1 MSLFRPSILKG
12 NPISSSSVFGGSSSP
27 FAENEPDVFGRREY
41 TDSDYDHLGF
51 DEDEQEDDSSF
62 GDAVTDIGK
71 GIAYGALE
79 GARSVVG
86 LFDIITFDNLIPDDW
101 HDDPYLEDLKPQG
114 TGGYIASGLTQF
126 ATGFFPGLGVASV
139 LGKATKAA
147 KIFGASEKTAKLAK
161 GFTAGAVAD
170 FAAFDGH
177 VIRLSNILADDVGL
191 SNVVT
196 EYLKSDEDDSE
207 LEGRMKNAIEG
218 AVVGGAIVSVIASI
232 KHLKALSK
240 GDVDKAAQTKN
251 ELDLAHIKD
260 GNATEAGLKDENKIK
275 ELVEEQDAEDL
286 VDLSLTKPD
295 AAPDVAP
302 KAPKGKGK
310 PDVSKLQAPI
320 SGPQSIYQ
328 NKNIVNRLSEV
339 DSLDELEDVMDD
351 LIPDLMATEKRT
363 VQEMAA
369 QMIQLDELR
378 GFDSSSIAA
387 AVRKGALQT
396 DKDVEL
402 ITELALRQQVAFS
415 GSRLSFDRQI
425 ALAKQ
430 IEEVTAQAARSSDEA
445 TGAQLDEL
453 SLLLEAEQK
462 RFSFFTLKQATI
474 GTGVSDIFRARQARN
489 VGDIQD
495 IVGKQRLERRAE
507 EMHGEVNAAYLA
519 DVEDTGL
526 DALNEVRTRRIDET
540 PEASLSG
547 DSLKQRQNELA
558 RLEKQLESKR
568 RRSEKLSDTDPEEIK
583 GTPED
588 PGAPKKES
596 AVVEKINNDIRVVKE
611 QIKHHNNVFKEER
624 AIIKL
629 REEEHYIDT
638 LSDTA
643 YAERV
648 AQRKASVAKLKKI
661 KEELDPGKAN
671 STVKQLQDLINKK
684 GTKKLNRA
692 AASKKLTE
700 LRKKLGDLRQSLLE
714 GDLGPKGKLTPQK
727 IKQDPELK
735 EIYEKI
741 QSAQRMLKEERSI
754 PKVLEELKALGRM
767 SDAEFEVTQIINKAN
782 ITRKGKGDQSA
793 LKKLQELKARYT
805 KARSASIE
813 ESGKSLRSK
822 KAYASWRE
830 SRPGDIQKGLKDYV
844 DRLLFAADQE
854 TPLAA
859 FQNGDKLAK
868 LSKLRKFANLGS
880 RWFQR
885 NLISGASTLTIN
897 VGIPQTMRALK
908 RFEQTIGA
916 GIRTAMGDKE
926 AKAVLDS
933 SLTVHSKFEDLAL
946 GLKAGSKSART
957 RTDVVTGGEVAYGE
971 NMAGAPLNA
980 TDPRIWG
987 IDEKTAGG
995 KVYKWI
1001 DTFFNWPFA
1010 ANAGGDGFNK
1020 SLSAT
1025 ARMRQELD
1033 VHVRNSKEWANQSP
1047 EAQKLWKEE
1056 MLQKSIDKDGSL
1068 YSESRIYTQ
1077 LAKNARENVTD
1088 MRMNPAA
1095 VDQEYE
1101 RLIGE
1106 SKDKF
1111 IQDQNVLDMIGRT
1124 KEYAQEVTAT
1134 NPIKSDVIQMINKK
1148 RADYPP
1154 LTLLLP
1160 FVNTPT
1166 NILKFG
1172 LQRTPLGAM
1181 AELVP
1186 RLAGRAA
1193 ERRAAVA
1200 QMSPIQRAEF
1210 TGRMATASAGGTALL
1225 YFAYLNKDKITG
1237 SGPRNAEERRAL
1249 EATGWRPYSFNLGT
1263 LDNPTY
1269 ASYQRLDP
1277 WATMIGIAA
1286 DVASFSSMNPDLE
1299 GGSMEAAGALLFS
1312 ISEGITDKSFLRG
1325 LNNTINMVQ
1334 QPEVYF
1340 GKGVRDVVSGLTV
1353 PQSLAQFKDFGE
1365 TNSLI
1370 RESRTVVDAI
1380 MRKVPIAQENIPPK
1394 RTFLGEPIYKQN
1406 PLGVLG
1412 IFNPIYVSS
1421 KKNDSVD
1428 KAVLELVHGF
1438 GMPSTYYFNHKDT
1451 DMRNFYNEE
1460 GRQAYDRLLELS
1472 AETTIG
1478 GKTLR
1483 ESLKGLVN
1491 SRQFKAYSKAVQETG
1506 GESELMSKDPRIK
1519 LMGQVIS
1526 KYRLKAKNLVI
1537 REFPDLLDT
1546 LNNVKK
1552 QQNQLNQQAVDA
1564 FNNPIPSL

>member
-1 MSLFRPSILKG
+1 MSLFRPSILNG
-12 NPISSSSVFGGSSSP
+12 NPLTSSSVFGGESSP
-27 FAENEPDVFGRREY
+27 FAANEPDVFGRREY

-51 DEDEQEDDSSF
+51 DEDEQEDDSGF
-62 GDAVTDIGK
+62 VDTAADIGK
-71 GIAYGALE
+71 GIVYGAGE
-79 GARSVVG
+79 AGRSMLG
-86 LFDIITFDNLIPDDW
+86 LFDMIGFDIIPDEL
-101 HDDPYLEDLKPQG
+101 HDDPWFEDLKPQG
-114 TGGYIASGLTQF
+114 TGGNIASGLAQF
-126 ATGFFPGLGVASV
+126 TTGFIPGLGVASL
-139 LGKATKAA
+139 LGKATKAG
-147 KIFGASEKTAKLAK
+147 KILNVGEKTAK
-161 GFTAGAVAD
+161 FTKEVTASAIAD
-170 FAAFDGH
+170 FAAFEGH
-177 VIRLSNILADDVGL
+177 TQRLSNILADDVGL

-196 EYLKSDEDDSE
+196 EYLKADEDDSE
-207 LEGRMKNAIEG
+207 LEGRLKNALEG
-218 AVVGGAIVSVIASI
+218 AAIGGAFSSVLAGI

-240 GDVDKAAQTKN
+240 GDAEKAARTKQ
-251 ELDLAHIKD
+251 ELDLANIND
-260 GNATEAGLKDENKIK
+260 GNATKPGLEDEK
-275 ELVEEQDAEDL
+275 EITNLVEKSDPEDL
-286 VDLSLTKPD
+286 ADTSPPEPV
-295 AAPDVAP
+295 AAPDVDP
-302 KAPKGKGK
+302 KAPKGEGK

-320 SGPQSIYQ
+320 SGPQAIYQ
-328 NKNIVNRLSEV
+328 NQKIVNRLSEV
-339 DSLDELEDVMDD
+339 DSLDELEDVMDE
-351 LIPDLMATEKRT
+351 LIPELMAKESRT

-378 GFDSSSIAA
+378 GFDSSSIAD

-430 IEEVTAQAARSSDEA
+430 IEEGTTQAARSSDES
-445 TGAQLDEL
+445 TGETLDEL
-453 SLLLEAEQK
+453 YLLLEAEQK

-474 GTGVSDIFRARQARN
+474 GTGVSDIFRARQAGN

-507 EMHGEVNAAYLA
+507 EMYGEVNAAYLA
-519 DVEDTGL
+519 DAEDTGL

-540 PEASLSG
+540 PEADLNE
-547 DSLKQRQNELA
+547 DILKQRQNELA

-588 PGAPKKES
+588 PGATKKES

-611 QIKHHNNVFKEER
+611 QIQHHNNVFKEER

-648 AQRKASVAKLKKI
+648 AKRKASAAKLKKI

-671 STVKQLQDLINKK
+671 STVKQLQDLLNQK

-692 AASKKLTE
+692 AAAKKLTE

-767 SDAEFEVTQIINKAN
+767 SDAEFEVTQIINKAE
-782 ITRKGKGDQSA
+782 IARKGKGDQSA

-805 KARSASIE
+805 KARSASLE
-813 ESGKSLRSK
+813 ESGKSIRSK
-822 KAYASWRE
+822 KAYASWKE
-830 SRPGDIQKGLKDYV
+830 SRPGDIQKGMKDYV
-844 DRLLFAADQE
+844 DRILFAADQE
-854 TPLAA
+854 TPLTA

-868 LSKLRKFANLGS
+868 MSKLRKFANLGS

-885 NLISGASTLTIN
+885 NLISGASTLTLN
-897 VGIPQTMRALK
+897 VGIPQTMRALM

-926 AKAVLDS
+926 AQAVFAS
-933 SLTVHSKFEDLAL
+933 SLTPHSKLKDVAL
-946 GLKAGSKSART
+946 GFKAGVKSART
-957 RTDVVTGGEVAYGE
+957 KSDVVTGGDVAYGE
-971 NMAGAPLNA
+971 NMAGAPMNA

-987 IDEKTAGG
+987 VDEKTPGG
-995 KVYKWI
+995 KIFKWI

-1010 ANAGGDGFNK
+1010 ANAGGDGLNK
-1020 SLSAT
+1020 SISAT
-1025 ARMRQELD
+1025 ARMRNELD

-1047 EAQKLWKEE
+1047 AAQELWKEE
-1056 MLQKSIDKDGSL
+1056 MLQKAIDKDGAL

-1077 LAKNARENVTD
+1077 LAKNARDNVTD

-1134 NPIKSDVIQMINKK
+1134 APIESDVIRMINKK

-1237 SGPRNAEERRAL
+1237 SGPRNPEERRAL
-1249 EATGWRPYSFNLGT
+1249 ESTGWRPNSFNLGT

-1269 ASYQRLDP
+1269 VSYQRLDP

-1286 DVASFSSMNPDLE
+1286 DVASFSSMNPDLK
-1299 GGSMEAAGALLFS
+1299 GGSMEAAGSLLFA

-1325 LNNTINMVQ
+1325 LNNVINMVQ

-1370 RESRTVVDAI
+1370 RESRTVVDAVL
-1380 MRKVPIAQENIPPK
+1380 RKVPIAQENIPPK
-1394 RTFLGEPIYKQN
+1394 RTFLGEPVYKQN

-1451 DMRNFYNEE
+1451 DMREFYNEE

-1519 LMGQVIS
+1519 LMAQVIS

-1537 REFPDLLDT
+1537 QEFPDLLDT